1 MAFSAEFLDELKK
14 RNGIV
19 DVISSYVT
27 LKRAGNLYKACC
39 PFHNEKT
46 PSFCVYANG
55 SGSDE
60 HFYCYGCGAGGD
72 VISFVMKADNV
83 DYASAIELL
92 AKRAGLSMPADNYN
106 REAADKRKRTL
117 EANREAAKFF
127 HTQLSSGRYKEATDY
142 IAGRGLQGAVNHF
155 GLGYCPPG
163 KKLFSYLSELGY
175 KPKELQDAFLCNR
188 GNYDIFENRIIF
200 PVIDTSGNV
209 VGFSAR
215 SMEKK
220 PADGRKYINTNDT
233 PAFNKRRNLY
243 ALNFAKNSR
252 EDYFILCEGQTDVIS
267 LHMAGFTNA
276 LASLGTAFSEEQA
289 ALMRRYKSKVV
300 ICFDG
305 DAPGRAKTD
314 AVIKILSAADI
325 ETKVITLPD
334 NCDPDEF
341 IKKYGKERF
350 ALLLQ
355 NSIGQMDYRC
365 GSALASFD
373 LNQSDQKILASNKL
387 SDIIAALPSPVERE
401 VYTIKYAKRLDI
413 TKESFKSV
421 VEQKHNKLLKD
432 RKKENERQLLRQ
444 TEGYGDTVNKDKL
457 RMTRAAYAEEALL
470 GIAQLNPDFILKAKA
485 DGVLTGED
493 FKTEFN
499 RRVYDA
505 LLECT
510 EREGRYDLSFIS
522 DKFTPQ
528 ETGRITRM
536 LISRKE
542 LNDNSYKVFCEN
554 AAALKSEAAPKQT
567 GEAVTFNDLQDL
579 INKKSKQK
587 G

>member
-1 MAFSAEFLDELKK
+1 MAFPAEFLDELKK

-19 DVISSYVT
+19 DVINSYVP

-46 PSFCVYANG
+46 PSFCVYGNG
-55 SGSDE
+55 GDE

-72 VISFVMKADNV
+72 VITFVMKADNV
-83 DYASAIELL
+83 DYASAVELL
-92 AKRAGLSMPADNYN
+92 AKRAGLTMPADSGYN
-106 REAADKRKRTL
+106 REAADKRRRTL
-117 EANREAAKFF
+117 DANREAAKFF
-127 HTQLSSGRYKEATDY
+127 HAQLVSGKYKDAVNY
-142 IAGRGLQGAVNHF
+142 ISGRGLQGAVNHF

-163 KKLFSYLSELGY
+163 KKLFSYLTELGY
-175 KPKELQDAFLCNR
+175 KPFELQEAFLCNR

-233 PAFNKRRNLY
+233 LAFNKRRNLY
-243 ALNFAKNSR
+243 ALNFAKNSK
-252 EDYFILCEGQTDVIS
+252 EEYFILCEGQIDVIS

-289 ALMRRYKSKVV
+289 ALLRRYKSQVV

-305 DAPGRAKTD
+305 DAPGRAKTET
-314 AVIKILSAADI
+314 VIKILSAADI
-325 ETKVITLPD
+325 QTKVMTLPD
-334 NCDPDEF
+334 DCDPDEF
-341 IKKYGKERF
+341 IKKYGRERF
-350 ALLLQ
+350 SLLLQ

-365 GSALASFD
+365 GSVLSSFD

-387 SDIIAALPSPVERE
+387 SDIIAALSSPVERE
-401 VYTIKYAKRLDI
+401 VYTLKYAKRLEI
-413 TKESFKSV
+413 TEESFKSV
-421 VEQKHNKLLKD
+421 VEQKHKKLIYD
-432 RKKENERQLLRQ
+432 RKKEQEKQLLRQ
-444 TEGYGDTVNKDKL
+444 TEGYGDKVNKDKI

-470 GIAQLNPDFILKAKA
+470 GIAQINPDFLIKAA
-485 DGVLTGED
+485 NDNRLNSSD

-499 RRVYDA
+499 RRVYNA
-505 LLECT
+505 MYECAVN
-510 EREGRYDLSFIS
+510 EGRFDISLIS
-522 DKFTPQ
+522 DKFSPD

-536 LISRKE
+536 LIDRKE
-542 LNDNSYKVFCEN
+542 LTDNGYEVFCDY
-554 AAALKSEAAPKQT
+554 AKALKNETPADLKND
-567 GEAVTFNDLQDL
+567 AVTFDDIQNL
-579 INKKSKQK
+579 INKKK
-587 G
+587 